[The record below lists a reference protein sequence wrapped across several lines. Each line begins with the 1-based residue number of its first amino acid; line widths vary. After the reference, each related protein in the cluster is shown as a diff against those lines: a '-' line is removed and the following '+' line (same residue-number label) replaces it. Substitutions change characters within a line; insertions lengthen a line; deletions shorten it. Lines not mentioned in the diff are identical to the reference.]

1 MGFQE
6 PAPRSA
12 PRRQGLAPAWWV
24 TAAVIAVVGWV
35 WFERRIEPEPESA
48 EPVKTA
54 TVATG
59 PETYAI
65 DSDQAEQIAHLQQM
79 LREAQRE
86 LGDRGEEIE
95 TLERQLQEAKADA
108 ELHKRSLERAVAEL
122 NRINEDLD
130 KLEAAAQSLPRASF
144 PSPPTE
150 KVRPLGVPFVTTTL
164 NGYVVASGLVHNPTK
179 YSARGSLEVSL
190 VGSGGV
196 IDTRGFVMHVG
207 PGETERYDVTFTNIF
222 PTERLGAQAQWV
234 QSP

>member
-1 MGFQE
+1 MGYQE

-12 PRRQGLAPAWWV
+12 PHRQGLAPAWWV
-24 TAAVIAVVGWV
+24 TAAVIVVVGWI
-35 WFERRIEPEPESA
+35 WLDRRAKPEPQPV
-48 EPVKTA
+48 EPALPVA
-54 TVATG
+54 VATA
-59 PETYAI
+59 PETYVI
-65 DSDQAEQIAHLQQM
+65 DSDQAEQIAHLQQK

-86 LGDRGEEIE
+86 IGDRGEEIE
-95 TLERQLQEAKADA
+95 TLDRQLQAARADA
-108 ELHKRSLERAVAEL
+108 ELHKRGLERAVAEL
-122 NRINEDLD
+122 NRINEDLE
-130 KLEAAAQSLPRASF
+130 KLEAAAQSLPRPSL

-150 KVRPLGVPFVTTTL
+150 KVRPLGAPFVTTTL
-164 NGYVVASGLVHNPTK
+164 SGYVVASGLVHNPTK
-179 YSARGSLEVSL
+179 YPARGTLEVSL